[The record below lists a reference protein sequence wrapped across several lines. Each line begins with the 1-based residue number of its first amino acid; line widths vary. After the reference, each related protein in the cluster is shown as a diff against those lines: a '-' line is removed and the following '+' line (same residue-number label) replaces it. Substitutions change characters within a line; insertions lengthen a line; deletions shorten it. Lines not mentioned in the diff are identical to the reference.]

1 MDGKLILTIRLD
13 CLLADLDRISGA
25 VTDAIRKRE
34 HMREVMDALQEAE
47 NAVGELASN
56 AAPIKQEL
64 ARPGKGRLG
73 DLGNRPLTTSIT
85 DLDGHI
91 RAVEDGVA
99 RIRETIEPLSDR
111 MVELEKQT
119 VLEEDLRA
127 ATGNLRFEAE
137 KLRDRLDSDGADLPE
152 LWRGYAE
159 FVKTEAEP
167 VYDNYVEFVAG
178 LAMRDSAVEDS
189 VCMVTDHLLTRMLGP
204 HQALS
209 LPSRTPAF
217 SMRAVIKL
225 GFPDWNIWGVP
236 LAAREAGAS
245 VVKHAADKARMLNEL
260 LARPPTPYAARLA
273 EDALAAFM
281 LGPAYARAMF
291 TFRLHPSMPSVAN
304 LHPSVPSVAKLPPDT
319 LRAQMILSMLRLAG
333 PADGQDAFAEEV
345 DQLEDFWTD
354 LLRQLGVPPEPVLD
368 PDFCRHLHTALHR
381 DRLRGFSAK
390 NWADV
395 QTCADHLLLGDTL
408 PPLTPVD
415 RVVILLNAGWV
426 ARHRDPLHTNV
437 IAGRLM
443 HHLKHDG
450 TGRSPDAR
458 SGGRP
463 LTTRTP
469 RGT

>member
-1 MDGKLILTIRLD
+1 MDGKLILMIRLD

-159 FVKTEAEP
+159 FVKKEAEP

-189 VCMVTDHLLTRMLGP
+189 VCTVTDHLLTRMLGP

-291 TFRLHPSMPSVAN
+291 TFRLHPSAPSASN
-304 LHPSVPSVAKLPPDT
+304 LPPDT

-381 DRLRGFSAK
+381 DRLRGFSAR

>member
-1 MDGKLILTIRLD
+1 MDGKRILAIRLD
-13 CLLADLDRISGA
+13 CLLTDLDRISGA
-25 VTDAIRKRE
+25 VTDAIQKRE

-47 NAVGELASN
+47 DAVSELASI
-56 AAPIKQEL
+56 AAPIGQEL
-64 ARPGKGRLG
+64 ARPGMGRLG
-73 DLGNRPLTTSIT
+73 DLGNRPLTASIT
-85 DLDGHI
+85 NLDDHI
-91 RAVEDGVA
+91 QAVEERVA
-99 RIRETIEPLSDR
+99 RVRETIEPLSDR

-119 VLEEDLRA
+119 VLEDDLRA

-159 FVKTEAEP
+159 FLKKEAEP

-260 LARPPTPYAARLA
+260 LTRPPTPYATRLA
-273 EDALAAFM
+273 EDALATFM

-291 TFRLHPSMPSVAN
+291 TFRLHPSAPTAAN
-304 LHPSVPSVAKLPPDT
+304 AAQEPGRALPPDT

-333 PADGQDAFAEEV
+333 PDDGQDDFAEEV
-345 DQLEDFWTD
+345 RELREFWD
-354 LLRQLGVPPEPVLD
+354 GLLGQLGVAPEPVLD
-368 PDFCRHLHTALHR
+368 PDFCRRIHTALHR
-381 DRLRGFSAK
+381 DRLRGFSAR

-395 QTCADHLLLGDTL
+395 QTCADHLLGGDTL

-426 ARHRDPLHTNV
+426 ARHRDPRHTDV

-443 HHLKHDG
+443 NHLRHDG